1 MAALPR
7 RRLLAGLSALLP
19 VAAGCG
25 FQLRGTGPPAA
36 SALTDLRLRM
46 PQSEPGFERQL
57 RRRLE
62 MAGIRLHDASDE
74 AAREHPL
81 LAIGAE
87 AFSGRPASTT
97 VLARSAQVTLR
108 LAIRIDL
115 AAGEELLIDTETLS
129 VERTHYQDLRNIA
142 GNREEAELL
151 RGEMRRELIERIARR
166 LAAARTG
173 GR

>member
-1 MAALPR
+1 MGLLPR
-7 RRLLAGLSALLP
+7 RRRLLVLLPALLLP
-19 VAAGCG
+19 IIPACG
-25 FQLRGTGPPAA
+25 YQLRGSGPLAA
-36 SALTDLRLRM
+36 SAFTDLRLRI

-57 RRRLE
+57 RHRLE
-62 MAGIRLHDASDE
+62 VAGIRLHDATDE
-74 AAREHPL
+74 AARDHPL

-115 AAGEELLIDTETLS
+115 ADGEKLLIDAETLS

-151 RGEMRRELIERIARR
+151 REEMRRELIDRIPRR
-166 LAAARTG
+166 LEALAR
-173 GR
+173 

>member
-1 MAALPR
+1 MSLLRR
-7 RRLLAGLSALLP
+7 RRLLVLLPALLP
-19 VAAGCG
+19 LAAGCG
-25 FQLRGTGPPAA
+25 FQLRGSNPRVAPAF
-36 SALTDLRLRM
+36 TDLRLRLAQ
-46 PQSEPGFERQL
+46 PEPGFERQL

-62 MAGIRLHDASDE
+62 VAGIRPHNADDE
-74 AAREHPL
+74 AARGHPL

-115 AAGEELLIDTETLS
+115 AAGGELLIDAETLS

-151 RGEMRRELIERIARR
+151 REEMRRELIERIPRR
-166 LAAARTG
+166 LAALAR
-173 GR
+173 